1 MNIQEIVQTQI
12 APALGL
18 SANDLTL
25 TPRQALEF
33 QSNNLY
39 DLRTDNLHFIVKE
52 YLKTSELESAP
63 LHEYRALQLLSPLDV
78 APQPV
83 FYDPALGPVV
93 VYEFLPGKMWDRQPP
108 ADLSKMI
115 DIWLRIQ
122 DLPVDWPS
130 HGSNRPLS
138 EVEDGI
144 RQEVNAYHD
153 WAVRNYPPGERAAE
167 ICLKLLDKH
176 HSAFE
181 KCALLPVMPCFC
193 RSDPRFANVI
203 QRPDGRLG
211 LVDWEDCG
219 LRDPA
224 REVADLVTHPNQEDL
239 LGWNEWQRAID
250 PYCRARNQ
258 LDSWFERRLNLYMA
272 IFPLWWMSIV
282 ISRGRSQ
289 PEKLSTWS
297 INGLPV
303 NERLRHYL
311 ARALAWPEMN
321 FASNLEKLIDL
332 QFFPA

>member
-1 MNIQEIVQTQI
+1 MNIQEIVQKQI
-12 APALGL
+12 APTLGL
-18 SANDLTL
+18 SPNGLTL
-25 TPRQALEF
+25 AQRQPLES
-33 QSNNLY
+33 QSNRLY
-39 DLRTDNLHFIVKE
+39 DLCAGDLHFIVKE
-52 YLKTSELESAP
+52 YLKASELESAP
-63 LHEYRALQLLSPLDV
+63 LHEYQALRLLSPLDV

-83 FYDPALGPVV
+83 FYNPVIGPVV

-115 DIWLRIQ
+115 EIWLRIQ

-144 RQEVNAYHD
+144 RQEVNDYLD
-153 WAVRNYPPGERAAE
+153 WAARAYPPGNRAAE
-167 ICLKLLDKH
+167 LCLELLDKH

-181 KCALLPVMPCFC
+181 ECALLPVTPCFC

-224 REVADLVTHPNQEDL
+224 REVADLLTHPNQEDL
-239 LGWNEWQRAID
+239 LGWEEWKRAID
-250 PYCRARNQ
+250 PYCRARKQ
-258 LDSWFERRLNLYMA
+258 LDSWFEHRLHLYMA
-272 IFPLWWMSIV
+272 IFPLWWMSII

-289 PEKLSTWS
+289 SEKMPAWS
-297 INGLPV
+297 VNGLPV
-303 NERLRHYL
+303 NDRLRRYL
-311 ARALAWPEMN
+311 ARAAAWPEMN
-321 FASNLEKLIDL
+321 CKKALRQVDRVN
-332 QFFPA
+332 FFPG

>member
-1 MNIQEIVQTQI
+1 MNIQEIVQKQI
-12 APALGL
+12 APTLRL

-25 TPRQALEF
+25 TPRPALES

-39 DLRTDNLHFIVKE
+39 DLRAGDLHFIVKE
-52 YLKTSELESAP
+52 YLKASELESAP

-83 FYDPALGPVV
+83 FFDPTVGPVI
-93 VYEFLPGKMWDRQPP
+93 VYEFMPGEMWDRQPP
-108 ADLSKMI
+108 ADLNKMI
-115 DIWLRIQ
+115 EIWLRIQ

-153 WAVRNYPPGERAAE
+153 WAARAYPPGERAAE
-167 ICLKLLDKH
+167 ICLKLLNKH

-181 KCALLPVMPCFC
+181 ECALLPVTPCFC

-219 LRDPA
+219 QRDPA
-224 REVADLVTHPNQEDL
+224 REVADLLTHPNQEDL
-239 LGWNEWQRAID
+239 LCWEDWQRAID
-250 PYCRARNQ
+250 PYCLAHSQR
-258 LDSWFERRLNLYMA
+258 DSGFAHRFHLYLA
-272 IFPLWWMSIV
+272 IFPLWWLSI
-282 ISRGRSQ
+282 ILHRGLSLG
-289 PEKLSTWS
+289 EKLPGWS
-297 INGLPV
+297 VNGLPV

-311 ARALAWPEMN
+311 ARALAWPETDY
-321 FASNLEKLIDL
+321 EKVLRQFETL
-332 QFFPA
+332 HFFPD